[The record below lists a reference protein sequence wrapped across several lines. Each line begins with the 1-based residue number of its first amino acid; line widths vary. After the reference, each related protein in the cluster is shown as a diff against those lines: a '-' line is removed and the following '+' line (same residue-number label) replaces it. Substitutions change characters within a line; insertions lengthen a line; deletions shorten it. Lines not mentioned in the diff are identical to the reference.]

1 MPTNSVFFNP
11 IPDNSDIDDEF
22 GDFCGPT
29 VAHATEFSMVVPA
42 TPDSNSNVSL
52 PLEGSLKKCQ
62 PNYDIDL
69 EEDITGVSQL
79 SWISQK
85 GEENGIVD
93 TEEEEEFTNFTSAEP
108 VNCPPL
114 SINSVFSPSQPI
126 VEELFS
132 TLGDVSLPPI
142 LQPLDHQLTNS
153 KMDDD
158 FGDFTQAST
167 VVTAEINHQ
176 PVVEDL
182 FSLEVVPPLD
192 SPGVTSSYDCFDQQ
206 DELEQPHFA
215 AMDSPQINWD
225 EPLETVGDP
234 LSATV
239 CFDEDDKL
247 KTFDENVEEE
257 FNQEEDEFVFHQN
270 VETAPPPDPEFS
282 DFQTEPIDAPVDDGD
297 IEEFG
302 DFTDFQ
308 TVKKLIL
315 IHFSIIQLIFFLG
328 NSRSCSFRR

>member
-11 IPDNSDIDDEF
+11 IPDKSDIDDEF

-42 TPDSNSNVSL
+42 TPDSNSNMSL

-85 GEENGIVD
+85 EEENGIVD
-93 TEEEEEFTNFTSAEP
+93 TEEEEEFTNFTCAEP

-132 TLGDVSLPPI
+132 TLGDVSLPPNI
-142 LQPLDHQLTNS
+142 LQPLDQLTNS

-167 VVTAEINHQ
+167 VVAAEINHQ

-182 FSLEVVPPLD
+182 FSLDAVPPLD

-239 CFDEDDKL
+239 CFDEDDKI

-270 VETAPPPDPEFS
+270 VETAALPPDPEFS
-282 DFQTEPIDAPVDDGD
+282 DFQTEPIDPPVDDGE

-308 TVKKLIL
+308 TVKNFIL

-328 NSRSCSFRR
+328 NSKSCPF